1 MTNITHSHIYSHIA
15 DNKQKIDASKMK
27 FRIFIKGVPLFT
39 LLKGLPWFIR
49 DYLLIKKQ
57 AAASNMAFPFGKF
70 YPCLEEKNAES
81 GSASGHY
88 FHQDLLVAQRI
99 FLNNPLKHVDVGS
112 RVDGF
117 VAHVA
122 SFRPIEVLDLRDLH
136 ASIENVHFKKVDITD
151 RNFSLR
157 DYCDSLSCL
166 HVLEHLGLGRYGD
179 RIDYNGHLIGWE
191 NLYKMLTKGGKLYF
205 SVPIGE
211 QRIEFNA
218 HRVFSLKYIMGMI
231 DGLYR
236 IDVFSF
242 VDDSGDLHKNV
253 ALTDELIHKNLGCHY
268 GCGIFELTKK

>member
-1 MTNITHSHIYSHIA
+1 MRLRLI
-15 DNKQKIDASKMK
+15 
-27 FRIFIKGVPLFT
+27 IKGVPFFT
-39 LLKGLPWFIR
+39 LLRGLPWFVR

-57 AAASNMAFPFGKF
+57 AEQSNMVFPFGEF
-70 YPCLEEKNAES
+70 YPCLEDKNRES

-99 FLNNPLKHVDVGS
+99 FLNNPIKHVDVGS

-122 SFRPIEVLDLRDLH
+122 SFRPIEVFDLRELH
-136 ASIENVHFKKVDITD
+136 ASIENIHFKKVDITD
-151 RNFSLR
+151 KQFPLR

-205 SVPIGE
+205 SVPLGE

-218 HRVFSLKYIMGMI
+218 HRVFSLKYILDMI
-231 DGLYR
+231 NDLYR
-236 IDVFSF
+236 IDGISF
-242 VDDSGDLHKNV
+242 VDDSGVLHRDV
-253 ALTDELIHKNLGCHY
+253 TLTEKDINNNLDCHY